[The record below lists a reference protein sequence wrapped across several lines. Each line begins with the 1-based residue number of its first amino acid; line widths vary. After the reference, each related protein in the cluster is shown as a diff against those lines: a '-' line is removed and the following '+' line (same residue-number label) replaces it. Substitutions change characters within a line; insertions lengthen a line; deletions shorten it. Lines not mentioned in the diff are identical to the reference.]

1 MGGGHPA
8 GCTERLVRGRQLT
21 KLFLFLG
28 VALLLVSAACIS
40 ASPEPAPEPTPEA
53 TPAPEPTPTAT
64 AVPTRAPG
72 SPQPTIPAPAAT
84 PGPEETPEPEPY
96 DGEVVAM
103 RLPSLGVEA
112 PIERVGLVPGQ
123 NKLDVPEWY
132 NVGWYDIYD
141 KPGFGTSSLYSA
153 HKDYWPDK
161 RGPFYALTELQD
173 GDLITVV
180 MDDGREYVYEVFF
193 QRRYLREDV
202 PMYDLIWP
210 HKAKNAEL
218 LRPPGEEW
226 ITLYTCGGDFV
237 ASTPGGAG
245 YYLHRDVVIARH
257 VETIL
262 PTGGADGG

>member
-1 MGGGHPA
+1 MELA
-8 GCTERLVRGRQLT
+8 VRARQLP
-21 KLFLFLG
+21 KAFLLLG

-40 ASPEPAPEPTPEA
+40 ADSEPAAEPTPEPA
-53 TPAPEPTPTAT
+53 TPAPSASPTAT
-64 AVPTRAPG
+64 PAPTRIPA
-72 SPQPTIPAPAAT
+72 SPQPTIPVPERTPAPT
-84 PGPEETPEPEPY
+84 ETPVPKPP

-112 PIERVGLVPGQ
+112 AIERIGLVPGQ

-132 NVGWYDIYD
+132 NIGWYDIYD
-141 KPGFGTSSLYSA
+141 KPGSGTSSLYAA

-161 RGPFYALTELQD
+161 RGPFYALTDLQN

-180 MDDGREYVYEVFF
+180 MGDGREYVYEVFF
-193 QRRYLREDV
+193 QRRYTKEDI

-210 HKAKNAEL
+210 HKARNPEL
-218 LRPPGEEW
+218 LRPADEEW

-237 ASTPGGAG
+237 ERTPGGAG

-257 VETIL
+257 VETI
-262 PTGGADGG
+262 PPQAVRAADEDQR